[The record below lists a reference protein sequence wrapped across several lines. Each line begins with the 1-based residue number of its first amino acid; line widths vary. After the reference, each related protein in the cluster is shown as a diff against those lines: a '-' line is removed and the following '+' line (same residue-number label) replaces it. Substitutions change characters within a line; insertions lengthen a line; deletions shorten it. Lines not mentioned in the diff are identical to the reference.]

1 MESEKVY
8 SDHICDSYKK
18 CRQTL
23 VLSKF
28 WNTQSE
34 YVVDDVLFEEYSHL
48 LLERIV
54 LCISTKICY
63 LKYFI
68 HYSNQAMLLK

>member
-1 MESEKVY
+1 MESEKLY
-8 SDHICDSYKK
+8 SDHTCDSYKK

-34 YVVDDVLFEEYSHL
+34 YVVDDVLFEEYGHL

>member
-23 VLSKF
+23 VLSKV

-34 YVVDDVLFEEYSHL
+34 YVVDDVLFEEYGHL

-54 LCISTKICY
+54 LWISTNIWH
-63 LKYFI
+63 LTLFI
-68 HYSNQAMLLK
+68 IPTKPCC